1 MIPSIWGDLS
11 KSDSIPCARF
21 LLRSFGLIAKGSV
34 PDRGP
39 NPFDRLAACLFEE
52 LEFFRAE
59 REVTVVKRIGIEGM
73 RFFAPGVTAFVKY
86 EVVLDIQGV

>member
-39 NPFDRLAACLFEE
+39 NPFDRRAVCLFKE
-52 LEFFRAE
+52 LKFVCGE
-59 REVTVVKRIGIEGM
+59 REVAVVKRIGIEGM
-73 RFFAPGVTAFVKY
+73 GFFTPGVTAFVKD
-86 EVVLDIQGV
+86 EVVLDI